1 LNYTKVYYIINKK
14 YSSWGDIVKKY
25 KRNQR
30 IGALMKIFAE
40 RPNYIFSYNYF
51 SEIFNA
57 AKSTI
62 SEDVAIVKE
71 LVEELDCGKIETI
84 SGAAGGAVFIPSLGV
99 EEKQKILNELCDLF
113 SQKNRIIAGGFIY
126 MTDLFNNPNI
136 VSNIAKIIS
145 SEFSGIK
152 IDYVV
157 TVETKGI
164 PVAIMTAQKLNV
176 PVAVIR
182 RNNKVTE
189 GATVSINYVSGSSN
203 TIQTMSL
210 SRRSLKD
217 NAKVLIVDDFMKGGG
232 TAKGM
237 ADMMREFNAQVV
249 GTAVVIE
256 TKQPDKKLVEDYLS
270 LLVLNRIND
279 KEGIIEIEPNY
290 KLLK

>member
-1 LNYTKVYYIINKK
+1 M
-14 YSSWGDIVKKY
+14 KKY

-40 RPNYIFSYNYF
+40 KPNYIFSYNYF
-51 SEIFNA
+51 SEVFNA

-71 LVEELDCGKIETI
+71 LVFELGYGRIDTI
-84 SGAAGGAVFIPSLGV
+84 SGAAGGAVYIPVMGV
-99 EEKQKILNELCDLF
+99 QEKKDILTELCRLF
-113 SQKNRIIAGGFIY
+113 SNTNRILPGGFMY
-126 MTDLFNNPNI
+126 LTDIFNNPGI
-136 VSNIAKIIS
+136 VTNIAKIIC
-145 SEFSGIK
+145 SEFSNIK
-152 IDYVV
+152 IDYIV

-164 PVAIMTAQKLNV
+164 PVAILTGQKLNV

-203 TIQTMSL
+203 NIQTMSL
-210 SRRSLKD
+210 SRRSLKE
-217 NAKVLIVDDFMKGGG
+217 NSKVLIVDDFMKGGG
-232 TAKGM
+232 TCKGM
-237 ADMMREFNAQVV
+237 ADMMREFNAEVV

-256 TKQPDKKLVEDYLS
+256 TKEPEKKLIQNFLS
-270 LLVLNRIND
+270 LLVMEEINE
-279 KEGIIEIEPNY
+279 KEGIIKIRPNS

>member
-1 LNYTKVYYIINKK
+1 M
-14 YSSWGDIVKKY
+14 KKY

-40 RPNYIFSYNYF
+40 KPNYVFSYNYF

-71 LVEELDCGKIETI
+71 LVAELDYGKIETI
-84 SGAAGGAVFIPSLGV
+84 SGASGGAVFVPVLGTK
-99 EEKQKILNELCDLF
+99 ERTDILNDLCDLF
-113 SQKNRIIAGGFIY
+113 SNKNRILPGGFMY
-126 MTDLFNNPNI
+126 LTDIFNNPGI
-136 VSNIAKIIS
+136 VTNIAKLIS
-145 SEFSGIK
+145 SEFANKK
-152 IDYVV
+152 IDCII

-164 PVAIMTAQKLNV
+164 PVAILTGQKLNV

-203 TIQTMSL
+203 NIQTMSL
-210 SRRSLKD
+210 SRRSLKE
-217 NAKVLIVDDFMKGGG
+217 NSRVLIVDDFMKGGG
-232 TAKGM
+232 TCKGM
-237 ADMMREFNAQVV
+237 ADMMREFNAEVV

-256 TKQPDKKLVEDYLS
+256 TKEPNKKLVDDYLS
-270 LLVLNRIND
+270 LLVLNRISEKD
-279 KEGIIEIEPNY
+279 EIVDIQPNY

>member
-1 LNYTKVYYIINKK
+1 M
-14 YSSWGDIVKKY
+14 KKY

-40 RPNYIFSYNYF
+40 KPNYIFSYNYF
-51 SEIFNA
+51 SEVFNA

-71 LVEELDCGKIETI
+71 LVNELDYGRIETI
-84 SGAAGGAVFIPSLGV
+84 SGASGGAVFIPVMGI
-99 EEKQKILNELCDLF
+99 EEKTDILSELCMLF
-113 SQKNRIIAGGFIY
+113 SQKNRILPGGFIY

-136 VSNIAKIIS
+136 VTNIAKIIA
-145 SEFSGIK
+145 SEFSSIK
-152 IDYVV
+152 IDCII

-164 PVAIMTAQKLNV
+164 PVAVMTGQKLNV

-203 TIQTMSL
+203 NIQTMSL
-210 SRRSLKD
+210 SRRSLKE
-217 NAKVLIVDDFMKGGG
+217 NSKVLIVDDFMKGGG
-232 TAKGM
+232 TCKGM
-237 ADMMREFNAQVV
+237 ADMMREFNAEVV

-256 TKQPDKKLVEDYLS
+256 TKEPEKKLVDNYLS
-270 LLVLNRIND
+270 LLVLNKINE
-279 KEGIIEIEPNY
+279 KEGLIEIVPNY

>member
-1 LNYTKVYYIINKK
+1 
-14 YSSWGDIVKKY
+14 
-25 KRNQR
+25 
-30 IGALMKIFAE
+30 MKIFAE
-40 RPNYIFSYNYF
+40 KPNYIFSYNYF
-51 SEIFNA
+51 CEIFNA

-62 SEDVAIVKE
+62 SEDIAIVKE
-71 LVEELDCGKIETI
+71 LTEEIECGRIETI
-84 SGAAGGAVFIPSLGV
+84 AGASGGAVFIPILGKK
-99 EEKQKILNELCDLF
+99 EKEDILKGLCDLF
-113 SQKNRIIAGGFIY
+113 SQKNRIVAGRFIY
-126 MTDLFNNPNI
+126 MTDLFNNPNV
-136 VSNIAKIIS
+136 VSNIAKIIA

-164 PVAIMTAQKLNV
+164 PVAILTAQKLNV

-182 RNNKVTE
+182 RNNNKVTE

-203 TIQTMSL
+203 NIQTMSL
-210 SRRSLKD
+210 SRRSLKE
-217 NAKVLIVDDFMKGGG
+217 NCKVLLVDDFMKGGG

-256 TKQPDKKLVEDYLS
+256 TMEPEKKLVDNYLS
-270 LLVLNRIND
+270 LMVLKKFNEMD
-279 KEGIIEIEPNY
+279 EAIEIEPNL

>member
-1 LNYTKVYYIINKK
+1 MI
-14 YSSWGDIVKKY
+14 KKY

-40 RPNYIFSYNYF
+40 RPNHIFSYNYF

-62 SEDVAIVKE
+62 SEDIVIVRE
-71 LVEELDCGKIETI
+71 LAEELECGRIETI
-84 SGAAGGAVFIPSLGV
+84 AGASGGAVFIPSMSSKEAEV
-99 EEKQKILNELCDLF
+99 ILNRLCSLF

-126 MTDLFNNPNI
+126 MTDLFNDPNV
-136 VSNIAKIIS
+136 VSGIARIIS
-145 SEFSGIK
+145 SRFCRHS

-164 PVAIMTAQKLNV
+164 PAAILTAQQLNV
-176 PVAVIR
+176 PAAVIR

-203 TIQTMSL
+203 NIQTMSL
-210 SRRSLKD
+210 SRRSLKE
-217 NAKVLIVDDFMKGGG
+217 NSRVLLVDDFMKGGG

-237 ADMMREFNAQVV
+237 ADMMKEFAAEVV

-256 TKQPDKKLVEDYLS
+256 TLEPDKKLIDDYMS
-270 LLVLNRIND
+270 LLILKDID
-279 KEGIIEIEPNY
+279 EKSGTIEIIPNS
-290 KLLK
+290 KLLNN

>member
-1 LNYTKVYYIINKK
+1 M
-14 YSSWGDIVKKY
+14 KKY

-40 RPNYIFSYNYF
+40 KPNFIFSYNYF

-71 LVEELDCGKIETI
+71 LVSELDYGKIETI
-84 SGAAGGAVFIPSLGV
+84 SGAAGGAVFIPVMGMKERTDILDSLC
-99 EEKQKILNELCDLF
+99 EMF
-113 SQKNRIIAGGFIY
+113 SHKNRILSGGFIY
-126 MTDLFNNPNI
+126 MTDIFNNPG
-136 VSNIAKIIS
+136 VVTNIAKVIS
-145 SEFSGIK
+145 SEFSNKK
-152 IDYVV
+152 IDCII

-164 PVAIMTAQKLNV
+164 PAAILTGQKLNV

-203 TIQTMSL
+203 NIQTMSL
-210 SRRSLKD
+210 SKRSLRE
-217 NAKVLIVDDFMKGGG
+217 NSRVLIVDDFMKGGG
-232 TAKGM
+232 TCKGM
-237 ADMMREFNAQVV
+237 ADMMREFNAEVV

-256 TKQPDKKLVEDYLS
+256 TKQPEKKLVDNYLS
-270 LLVLNRIND
+270 LLVLNGINE
-279 KEGIIEIEPNY
+279 KEGIIDITPNS

>member
-1 LNYTKVYYIINKK
+1 M
-14 YSSWGDIVKKY
+14 KKY

-30 IGALMKIFAE
+30 IGALMKIFSE
-40 RPNYIFSYNYF
+40 KPNYVFSYNYF

-71 LVEELDCGKIETI
+71 LVSELDYGKIETI
-84 SGAAGGAVFIPSLGV
+84 SGASGGAVFVPVLGIK
-99 EEKQKILNELCDLF
+99 EKTDILNELCDLF
-113 SQKNRIIAGGFIY
+113 SHKNRILPGGFIY
-126 MTDLFNNPNI
+126 MTDIFNNPNI
-136 VSNIAKIIS
+136 VTNIAKLIS
-145 SEFSGIK
+145 SEFSNKK
-152 IDYVV
+152 IDCII

-164 PVAIMTAQKLNV
+164 PVAILTGQKLNV

-203 TIQTMSL
+203 NIQTMSL
-210 SRRSLKD
+210 SRRSLKE
-217 NAKVLIVDDFMKGGG
+217 NARVLIVDDFMKGGG
-232 TAKGM
+232 TCKGM
-237 ADMMREFNAQVV
+237 SDMMREFNAEVV

-256 TKQPDKKLVEDYLS
+256 TKEPEKKLVDDYLS
-270 LLVLNRIND
+270 LLLLNKINEKD
-279 KEGIIEIEPNY
+279 GIVDIQPNF

>member
-1 LNYTKVYYIINKK
+1 M
-14 YSSWGDIVKKY
+14 KKY

-40 RPNYIFSYNYF
+40 KPNYIFSYNYF

-71 LVEELDCGKIETI
+71 LVFELDYGRIETI
-84 SGAAGGAVFIPSLGV
+84 SGALGGAVFIPVMGSK
-99 EEKQKILNELCDLF
+99 EKSDILSELCVLF
-113 SQKNRIIAGGFIY
+113 SQRNRILPGNFIY
-126 MTDLFNNPNI
+126 MTDIFNNPNI
-136 VSNIAKIIS
+136 VTNIAKIIA
-145 SEFSGIK
+145 SEFCDVK
-152 IDYVV
+152 IDYII

-164 PVAIMTAQKLNV
+164 PVSVMTGQKLNV

-203 TIQTMSL
+203 SIQTMSL
-210 SRRSLKD
+210 SRRSLKE
-217 NAKVLIVDDFMKGGG
+217 NSKVLIVDDFMKGGG
-232 TAKGM
+232 TCKGM
-237 ADMMREFNAQVV
+237 ADMMREFNAEVV

-256 TKQPDKKLVEDYLS
+256 TKEPEKKLVDNYLS
-270 LLVLNRIND
+270 LLVLNKINEKD
-279 KEGIIEIEPNY
+279 GIVEIEPNH

>member
-1 LNYTKVYYIINKK
+1 
-14 YSSWGDIVKKY
+14 VKKY

-40 RPNYIFSYNYF
+40 KPNYVFSYNYF

-62 SEDVAIVKE
+62 SEDITIVKE
-71 LVEELDCGKIETI
+71 LVSELECGRIDTI
-84 SGAAGGAVFIPSLGV
+84 SGSSGGAVFIPYVSIK
-99 EEKQKILNELCDLF
+99 EKTEILSELCEVF
-113 SQKNRIIAGGFIY
+113 SQKNRIVAGGFIY
-126 MTDLFNNPNI
+126 TTDLFNNPNV
-136 VSNIAKIIS
+136 VSNIAKIIA
-145 SEFSGIK
+145 SEFNHID
-152 IDYVV
+152 IDYII
-157 TVETKGI
+157 TAETKGI

-189 GATVSINYVSGSSN
+189 GATVSINYVSGSSKN
-203 TIQTMSL
+203 IQTMSL
-210 SRRSLKD
+210 SKRSLKQ
-217 NAKVLIVDDFMKGGG
+217 NSKVLIVDDFMKGGG

-237 ADMMREFNAQVV
+237 SDMMNEFNAEVV

-256 TKQPDKKLVEDYLS
+256 TLAPEIKLIDNYMS
-270 LLVLNRIND
+270 LLVLKNMD
-279 KEGIIEIEPNY
+279 EKEGLIEIEPNM